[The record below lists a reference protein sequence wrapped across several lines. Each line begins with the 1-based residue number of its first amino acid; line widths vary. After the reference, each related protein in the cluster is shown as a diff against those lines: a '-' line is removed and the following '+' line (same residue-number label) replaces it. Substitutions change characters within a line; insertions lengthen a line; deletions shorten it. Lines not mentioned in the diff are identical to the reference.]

1 MIVAFCQ
8 GDLEMYGDD
17 MDLWFTSSVN
27 FNPYQCQLSPLKVG
41 RLSAVVCWSCVLANT
56 ELHALASGT

>member
-1 MIVAFCQ
+1 MMALAFHQ

-41 RLSAVVCWSCVLANT
+41 HLSAVLT
-56 ELHALASGT
+56 ESLIGIA